1 MYLLFNC
8 QAYDF
13 RDSIIVNVMDVLYK
27 LDRHIRKSRS
37 ILNLASYS
45 ILYYL
50 WSANLSQSLSRSIF
64 SKFIFSLSISCTF
77 ALSIF
82 FSIAFANIYLF

>member
-1 MYLLFNC
+1 MYLPFNC

-13 RDSIIVNVMDVLYK
+13 RDSFIVNVMDVLYK

-50 WSANLSQSLSRSIF
+50 WSANLSQSLSQSIF